1 MTEEGRFWSSHT
13 GQRVIV
19 GLIVLVLAPIA
30 VWTIAIFLRTY
41 VAPPKVAA
49 YRPAAIATPAPNNP
63 EPMPTAL
70 SVRTI
75 GTFPTGV
82 VTASA
87 APVPIPAT
95 PEPARVEP
103 ARVEPTAKD
112 VRLDPVPL
120 PRPRPRVI
128 STASTVRGPVP
139 LPRPRPRQP
148 L

>member
-1 MTEEGRFWSSHT
+1 MTEERRFWSSHT

-19 GLIVLVLAPIA
+19 GLVVLVLAPIA

-49 YRPAAIATPAPNNP
+49 YRPAAITSPAPNTP
-63 EPMPTAL
+63 DPMPTAL
-70 SVRTI
+70 SVRAI
-75 GTFPTGV
+75 GTFPAAV
-82 VTASA
+82 MTASA
-87 APVPIPAT
+87 GPVPIPAT
-95 PEPARVEP
+95 PEPVRVEP
-103 ARVEPTAKD
+103 ARVEPAAKN

-120 PRPRPRVI
+120 PPRKPRV
-128 STASTVRGPVP
+128 ANATVREVVP